1 MLYDPRIDKRNQRYH
16 RLAKVLD
23 AMAARLSKNEYAWC
37 QKKFMSYHPNKGIGV
52 CLVTAV
58 SQETPKGQRRTPIY
72 NALARELPSRMGERL
87 NRLADPTTARDRL
100 IFFNDHAGTDAAM
113 VLDLIARA
121 RAKVPV

>member
-23 AMAARLSKNEYAWC
+23 AMAERLGKDEYAWC
-37 QKKFMSYHPNKGIGV
+37 QKKFMSYHRDKGVGI

-58 SQETPKGQRRTPIY
+58 SEETPKGQRRTPIY
-72 NALARELPSRMGERL
+72 NALARELPARMIERL
-87 NRLADPTTARDRL
+87 DRSAPTTARDRL
-100 IFFNDHAGTDAAM
+100 MFFNDHAGTDAAM